1 MRNLKNCSFLTV
13 LAESTLFW
21 TTDLSRLDSETRRDL
36 PLTSRPTWRRS
47 SAIWKKMTEKT
58 KLPNSS
64 RILTMSWKKWWANSR
79 IFNFTLVRLYFTF
92 TVFQNHRKSLIQRSE
107 ASYVYIMSGQKYIK
121 NAKNCSFW
129 RVFEKLEAFGQ
140 TVLPDMPILIGE
152 TFVVKAKITLKLNQ
166 ILLK

>member
-1 MRNLKNCSFLTV
+1 MILTNCGLDKFYYCGKREFCETQICSLFTV

-92 TVFQNHRKSLIQRSE
+92 TVFENHRKSLIQRKR
-107 ASYVYIMSGQKYIK
+107 A
-121 NAKNCSFW
+121 
-129 RVFEKLEAFGQ
+129 
-140 TVLPDMPILIGE
+140 
-152 TFVVKAKITLKLNQ
+152 TFIS
-166 ILLK
+166 

>member
-1 MRNLKNCSFLTV
+1 MILTNCGLDKFYYCGKREFCETQICSLFTV

-21 TTDLSRLDSETRRDL
+21 TTDLSRQDSETRRDL

-79 IFNFTLVRLYFTF
+79 IFNFTLVRLH
-92 TVFQNHRKSLIQRSE
+92 TVKRSQIVSKNSIFQGK
-107 ASYVYIMSGQKYIK
+107 K
-121 NAKNCSFW
+121 F
-129 RVFEKLEAFGQ
+129 
-140 TVLPDMPILIGE
+140 E
-152 TFVVKAKITLKLNQ
+152 TFQTISASKS
-166 ILLK
+166 

>member
-1 MRNLKNCSFLTV
+1 MILTNCGLDKFYYCGKREFCETQICSLFTV

-79 IFNFTLVRLYFTF
+79 IFNFTLVRLHTF
-92 TVFQNHRKSLIQRSE
+92 KRSQIVSKNSIFQGK
-107 ASYVYIMSGQKYIK
+107 K
-121 NAKNCSFW
+121 F
-129 RVFEKLEAFGQ
+129 
-140 TVLPDMPILIGE
+140 E
-152 TFVVKAKITLKLNQ
+152 TFQTISASKS
-166 ILLK
+166 

>member
-1 MRNLKNCSFLTV
+1 MILSNCGLDKFYFCGKSEFCETQNCSLFTV

-21 TTDLSRLDSETRRDL
+21 TTDLSRQDSETRRDL

-79 IFNFTLVRLYFTF
+79 IFNFTLVRLHTF
-92 TVFQNHRKSLIQRSE
+92 KRSQIVSKNSIFQGK
-107 ASYVYIMSGQKYIK
+107 K
-121 NAKNCSFW
+121 F
-129 RVFEKLEAFGQ
+129 
-140 TVLPDMPILIGE
+140 E
-152 TFVVKAKITLKLNQ
+152 TFQTISASKS
-166 ILLK
+166 